1 MPYCSAKSQIAFF
14 ERRYITMTNIPEI
27 YGCMVF
33 NDAVMRQRL
42 PGDVYKSLTYTIQT
56 GKTIDVSIANVVA
69 NAMKDWA
76 VEKGAT
82 HYTHWFQPLT
92 SVTAEKHDSFI
103 SPIGGDKVVMDFSG
117 KELIKGESDASSFP
131 SGGLRKTC
139 NARGYTAWDPSSYAF
154 IKDGTLYIPTVFCS
168 YTGDALDTKTPL
180 LRSMDAI
187 SEQALRILSLFGD
200 NTASRVS
207 ASVGAEQ
214 EYFLINKEYYDKR
227 DDLLYAGRTLFG
239 APAPKG
245 QQLEDHYYGPLKT
258 KIAAFMSELDTELW
272 KLGINSKTK
281 HNEVAPSQHELAPIF
296 ATTNVAVDQNLII
309 METMRKVAEK
319 HGLVALLHEKPYAG
333 INGSGKHNNWSISTD
348 TGKNLLNP
356 GKNPVSNTQF
366 LIFLAAVIKA
376 VDEYQ
381 DLLRLSVASAGND
394 HRLGAGEAPPAIV
407 SVFLGDELEEL
418 IEAII
423 GDTDYRDKARKTMNL
438 GVPSVPTF
446 RYDSTDRNRT
456 SPFAFT
462 GNKFEFRMLG
472 SSQNIAMPNIVLNT
486 AVAKSLK
493 EFADKLSGVQDIETG
508 ARKLIKE
515 TFKAHNRI
523 IFSGNGYSSKW
534 PEEAEK
540 RGLLNLKT
548 SVDAFP
554 YLTKKKNIE
563 LFTEF
568 SVMSE
573 VELRA
578 REEILFENYA
588 KVIDIE
594 ARTMIDI
601 ANKKIIPT
609 VEKYIK
615 SLVSTV
621 KGKKEIFGKEDYS
634 ALELELIKKLS
645 ELNLT
650 AYKVSQKIKEAAD
663 AADGTQNASE
673 SANAYKNNVLPLMAE
688 LRQAVDEMEGMVPSS
703 IWPLPS
709 YGEMTMKQ

>member
-1 MPYCSAKSQIAFF
+1 
-14 ERRYITMTNIPEI
+14 MTNIPELF
-27 YGCMVF
+27 GCMVF
-33 NDAVMRQRL
+33 NDTVMRQRL
-42 PGDVYKSLTYTIQT
+42 PKDVYKSLTETIQT
-56 GKTIDVSIANVVA
+56 GKMIDVSIANVVA

-76 VEKGAT
+76 IEKGAT

-103 SPIGGDKVVMDFSG
+103 SPIGGDKVVMEFSG

-180 LRSMDAI
+180 LRSMDAL
-187 SEQALRILSLFGD
+187 SEQALRILALFD
-200 NTASRVS
+200 DKTATRVNT
-207 ASVGAEQ
+207 SVGAEQ

-227 DDLLYAGRTLFG
+227 DDLLYTGRTLFG

-245 QQLEDHYYGPLKT
+245 QQLEDHYYGHLKT
-258 KIAAFMSELDTELW
+258 KIGKYMEELDLELW
-272 KLGINSKTK
+272 KLGITSKTK

-296 ATTNVAVDQNLII
+296 ANTNVAVDQNLVI
-309 METMRKVAEK
+309 METMKTVAER
-319 HGLVALLHEKPYAG
+319 HGLVCLLHEKPYAG
-333 INGSGKHNNWSISTD
+333 INGSGKHNNWSIGTD

-356 GKNPVSNTQF
+356 GKNPASNTQF
-366 LIFLAAVIKA
+366 LIFLAAVIEA

-381 DLLRLSVASAGND
+381 DIIRLSAATPAND
-394 HRLGAGEAPPAIV
+394 HRLGADEAPPAIV
-407 SVFLGDELEEL
+407 SMFLGDELEEL
-418 IEAII
+418 IDAIADDSNYI
-423 GDTDYRDKARKTMNL
+423 DKARRTMDL

-462 GNKFEFRMLG
+462 GNKFEFRMVG
-472 SSQNIAMPNIVLNT
+472 SSQNIAMANVMINT
-486 AVAKSLK
+486 AVAKTCK
-493 EFADKLSGVQDIETG
+493 GIADALEGVDDVEAS
-508 ARKLIKE
+508 ARALIKKI
-515 TFKAHNRI
+515 FKEHRRI
-523 IFSGNGYSSKW
+523 IFNGNGYSSKW

-540 RGLLNLKT
+540 RGLLNLRT
-548 SVDAFP
+548 SVDAFSC
-554 YLTKKKNIE
+554 LTEQKNID

-578 REEILFENYA
+578 REDILFENYS

-594 ARTMIDI
+594 AKTMSDI
-601 ANKKIIPT
+601 ANKKIIPA
-609 VEKYIK
+609 VEEYIGQLTAIANSKIALLDNAGGARLEKTIILKLSDLNFKAYDLADKLKVAADRAYAERARTRKYM
-615 SLVSTV
+615 
-621 KGKKEIFGKEDYS
+621 DS
-634 ALELELIKKLS
+634 AL
-645 ELNLT
+645 
-650 AYKVSQKIKEAAD
+650 AYKD
-663 AADGTQNASE
+663 
-673 SANAYKNNVLPLMAE
+673 NVIPLMVK
-688 LRQAVDEMEGMVPSS
+688 LREAVDEMEAIVPSKL
-703 IWPLPS
+703 WPLPS

>member
-1 MPYCSAKSQIAFF
+1 MRDYFSPQRSKK
-14 ERRYITMTNIPEI
+14 MTNIPEI
-27 YGCMVF
+27 FGCMVF

-42 PGDVYKSLTYTIQT
+42 PKDVYKSLTETIQT
-56 GKTIDVSIANVVA
+56 GKMIDVSIANVVA

-76 VEKGAT
+76 TEKGAT

-103 SPIGGDKVVMDFSG
+103 SPIGGDKVVMEFSG

-180 LRSMDAI
+180 LRSMDAV

-200 NTASRVS
+200 NTATRVNT
-207 ASVGAEQ
+207 SVGAEQ

-227 DDLLYAGRTLFG
+227 DDLLYTGRTLFG
-239 APAPKG
+239 SPAPKG
-245 QQLEDHYYGPLKT
+245 QQLEDHYYGHLKT
-258 KIAAFMSELDTELW
+258 KIAAYMEELDRELW
-272 KLGINSKTK
+272 KLGITSKTK

-296 ATTNVAVDQNLII
+296 STTNVAVDQNLVI
-309 METMRKVAEK
+309 METMKTVAER
-319 HGLVALLHEKPYAG
+319 HGLVCLLHEKPYAG
-333 INGSGKHNNWSISTD
+333 INGSGKHNNWSIGTD

-356 GKNPVSNTQF
+356 GKNPASNTQF

-376 VDEYQ
+376 VDDYQ
-381 DLLRLSVASAGND
+381 DLIRLSAATPGND
-394 HRLGAGEAPPAIV
+394 HRLGADEAPPAIV
-407 SVFLGDELEEL
+407 SIFLGDELEEL
-418 IEAII
+418 IDAIA
-423 GDTDYRDKARKTMNL
+423 DDSDYIDKARRTMDL

-462 GNKFEFRMLG
+462 GNKFEFRMVG
-472 SSQNIAMPNIVLNT
+472 SSQNIAMANVMINT
-486 AVAKSLK
+486 AVAKICRD
-493 EFADKLSGVQDIETG
+493 FADALEGEADIESA
-508 ARKLIKE
+508 ARALIKK
-515 TFKAHNRI
+515 TFKEHRRI
-523 IFSGNGYSSKW
+523 IFNGNGYSSKW
-534 PEEAEK
+534 PIEAEK
-540 RGLLNLKT
+540 RGLLNFRT
-548 SVDAFP
+548 SVEAFSC
-554 YLTKKKNIE
+554 LTEQKNID

-578 REEILFENYA
+578 REDILYENYS

-594 ARTMIDI
+594 AKTMVDI
-601 ANKKIIPT
+601 ANKKIIPA
-609 VEKYIK
+609 VETYIGQLAEIAKNKIKVLETPTGARLERSIILKLSDLNARAYELADKLKSAADMAYAERARTRKYM
-615 SLVSTV
+615 
-621 KGKKEIFGKEDYS
+621 DS
-634 ALELELIKKLS
+634 AL
-645 ELNLT
+645 
-650 AYKVSQKIKEAAD
+650 
-663 AADGTQNASE
+663 
-673 SANAYKNNVLPLMAE
+673 AYKNNVIPLMVK
-688 LRQAVDEMEGMVPSS
+688 LREAVDEMESIVPSDL
-703 IWPLPS
+703 WPLPS